1 MHAGE
6 PLLAPQEI
14 LVAILS
20 IHPQRQG
27 ISVKLLIAALNTCIN
42 ARADGKDA
50 PAFPP
55 EALASA
61 LQQLV
66 VRWALSRP
74 FCMALE
80 F

>member
-1 MHAGE
+1 MG
-6 PLLAPQEI
+6 I
-14 LVAILS
+14 LG

-27 ISVKLLIAALNTCIN
+27 VPVKALIAALNTCIH
-42 ARADGKDA
+42 ARAAGGDA

-66 VRWALSRP
+66 VRCAPVLHGMMLP
-74 FCMALE
+74 
-80 F
+80 